1 MPPGPLV
8 WATRS
13 VLQLFPPRAYM
24 LKISRYGLG
33 LSFMMFTKNKE
44 GARANRTT
52 KYKKQM
58 CGRKI
63 YSRTRTFGSKVHKSN
78 IRVKRWHNKY
88 EILNYTER
96 HNFSLND
103 FSYHVQS

>member
-52 KYKKQM
+52 KYKKQ
-58 CGRKI
+58 RSENI
-63 YSRTRTFGSKVHKSN
+63 LTHAHLWLESTQIEYSSQEMAQQV
-78 IRVKRWHNKY
+78 
-88 EILNYTER
+88 
-96 HNFSLND
+96 
-103 FSYHVQS
+103 